1 MASIAFD
8 QAWDLA
14 KMPLVPGSIR
24 YLGNKIPPRRV
35 FENKWDKPVAE
46 TRQTSGDDL
55 SMNPWTRHP
64 HRYTADFLD
73 PVSIPTGDQHGG
85 SVFDPELYPEGKLG
99 IIPMH
104 GNYYPP
110 VGSDEAFIRV
120 GMEDFM
126 WKKNLLIRPP
136 HNYSAEFYDP
146 VEDRIIPMG
155 ARYYPPNDNDEAFI
169 RVNMDDEDSE
179 NLPNRSSASA
189 SPYFAGVEGI
199 RDKWR
204 GHIGVHPQRMGKGTA
219 IYDMIAA
226 ILDHRSP
233 HGAVLRPNDPR
244 SLAAEALWRGKEE
257 GWPVVQRIDDRISV
271 PHRFSTD

>member
-1 MASIAFD
+1 MTAFD

-24 YLGNKIPPRRV
+24 YEGT
-35 FENKWDKPVAE
+35 EGE
-46 TRQTSGDDL
+46 
-55 SMNPWTRHP
+55 
-64 HRYTADFLD
+64 
-73 PVSIPTGDQHGG
+73 
-85 SVFDPELYPEGKLG
+85 PEPE
-99 IIPMH
+99 
-104 GNYYPP
+104 Y
-110 VGSDEAFIRV
+110 DE
-120 GMEDFM
+120 MEDFM

-204 GHIGVHPQRMGKGTA
+204 GHIGVHPKRRGKGTA
-219 IYDMIAA
+219 IYDMMAA
-226 ILDHRSP
+226 VLDHRSP
-233 HGAVLRPNDPR
+233 RGAVLHPNAI
-244 SLAAEALWRGKEE
+244 LTTGAEELWRGKEE
-257 GWPVVQRIDDRISV
+257 GWPVPDEPIR
-271 PHRFSTD
+271 

>member
-1 MASIAFD
+1 MIFTDGLGRTKMASIAFD
-8 QAWDLA
+8 RAWNLA

-120 GMEDFM
+120 GMEDYAG
-126 WKKNLLIRPP
+126 NL
-136 HNYSAEFYDP
+136 A
-146 VEDRIIPMG
+146 
-155 ARYYPPNDNDEAFI
+155 
-169 RVNMDDEDSE
+169 
-179 NLPNRSSASA
+179 SSATA